1 MFGQRCVNC
10 VRRWK
15 VSVFEHSFSEGNQEF
30 PPPIPGLQPRIGRE
44 GALALPQTQKSGAS
58 SSSLSRSRIL
68 TKLILLTVII
78 SLTAAAAG
86 AAPAADKGFSGVEL
100 RIGGGTSK
108 DGLTVPMQI
117 FLLMTLL
124 SLVPAFIVSVTSF
137 TRLIVVSHFLRQ
149 ALGTQTMPPNQ
160 VLIGLSL
167 FLTYFI
173 MQPVGDKI
181 YQEALQPMFQGK
193 ITELQAMDQ
202 ACSPLREFMLRYT
215 REKDL
220 ALFLNIAKIPKP
232 RNLQDIP
239 MRIVIPSYMISELK
253 TAFQIGF
260 ILFIP
265 FLVIDMVVAAVL
277 LSMGMMQLPPV
288 VISTPFK
295 ILLFVLVDGWNL
307 VIGSLVKSFY

>member
-1 MFGQRCVNC
+1 M
-10 VRRWK
+10 
-15 VSVFEHSFSEGNQEF
+15 
-30 PPPIPGLQPRIGRE
+30 
-44 GALALPQTQKSGAS
+44 
-58 SSSLSRSRIL
+58 
-68 TKLILLTVII
+68 TKCIILILLIAA
-78 SLTAAAAG
+78 LTPG
-86 AAPAADKGFSGVEL
+86 LMAAPAEKDFSGVEL
-100 RIGGGTSK
+100 RIGGGQSK

-117 FLLMTLL
+117 FILMTVL
-124 SLVPAFIVSVTSF
+124 SLVPAIIVSVTSF

-173 MQPVGDKI
+173 MQPVGDRI
-181 YQEALQPMFQGK
+181 NQEALQPMLKGQ
-193 ITELQAMDQ
+193 ISEMQALDQ
-202 ACSPLREFMLRYT
+202 ASIPLRNFMLRYT

-220 ALFLNIAKIPKP
+220 NLFLGIAKIPKP
-232 RNLQDIP
+232 RNREELP
-239 MRIVIPSYMISELK
+239 MRVVIPSYMISELK

-260 ILFIP
+260 VLFIP

-288 VISTPFK
+288 VVSTPFK

-307 VIGSLVKSFY
+307 VIGSVVKSFY

>member
-1 MFGQRCVNC
+1 MRAMQV
-10 VRRWK
+10 V
-15 VSVFEHSFSEGNQEF
+15 
-30 PPPIPGLQPRIGRE
+30 IPVLLLFL
-44 GALALPQTQKSGAS
+44 LAQGIHP
-58 SSSLSRSRIL
+58 
-68 TKLILLTVII
+68 
-78 SLTAAAAG
+78 
-86 AAPAADKGFSGVEL
+86 APAADKGFSGIEL
-100 RIGGGTSK
+100 RIGGGAGK
-108 DGLTVPMQI
+108 DGLTLPMQI
-117 FLLMTLL
+117 LVLMTLL
-124 SLVPAFIVSVTSF
+124 SLIPAIVISVTSF
-137 TRLIVVSHFLRQ
+137 TRIIVVSHFLRQ

-173 MQPVGDKI
+173 MQPVGDRI
-181 YQEALQPMFQGK
+181 YQEALQPMFEGK
-193 ITELQAMDQ
+193 ITEMQALEQ
-202 ACSPLREFMLRYT
+202 ACNPLRQFMLRYT

-220 ALFLNIAKIPKP
+220 ALFMNIAKVQKP
-232 RNLQDIP
+232 RTPQDLP

-260 ILFIP
+260 VLFIP

-295 ILLFVLVDGWNL
+295 ILLFVMVDGWNL